1 MLSAPGLARKV
12 AFSNQ
17 IGAGVEF
24 VNVVLHLRSNNRA
37 REIANMSQKV
47 RVKKKNSVC
56 EELSVV
62 IVAVFV

>member
-1 MLSAPGLARKV
+1 M

-47 RVKKKNSVC
+47 RVKKKTVC
-56 EELSVV
+56 VKSLAS
-62 IVAVFV
+62 

>member
-47 RVKKKNSVC
+47 RVKKKTVC
-56 EELSVV
+56 VKSLAS
-62 IVAVFV
+62 